1 MSQSSA
7 RPVVKLFKVLGLN
20 VTQEFV
26 EDAPDRRRLVRDLA
40 RRLPRPTPAPEGPTM
55 TDTAGLCERLRG
67 DLPFHEDDGA
77 VNECAVYARLTEAAD
92 TLERQ
97 AAEIDRLRGVLLD
110 IADESESADVEGLR
124 GFARAALTGEE
135 S

>member
-40 RRLPRPTPAPEGPTM
+40 RRLPRPT
-55 TDTAGLCERLRG
+55 
-67 DLPFHEDDGA
+67 
-77 VNECAVYARLTEAAD
+77 
-92 TLERQ
+92 
-97 AAEIDRLRGVLLD
+97 
-110 IADESESADVEGLR
+110 
-124 GFARAALTGEE
+124 LTGED
-135 S
+135 